1 MVDRVYWLWQ
11 LQDLD
16 TRLHT
21 VAGQNKQT
29 RKPGALTDLVDLGI
43 NGGGVEIGD
52 LLDTMGGLD
61 GELCYIYA

>member
-16 TRLHT
+16 SRLHT
-21 VAGQNKQT
+21 IAGQNKQT
-29 RKPGALTDLVDLGI
+29 RRTGALNDLVSAGV
-43 NGGGVEIGD
+43 NGGSVEIGD